1 MHLLVARTPDIDAN
15 FLDHRRVASARPGG
29 FCADPRANR
38 RYDKDDD
45 LGVRCTERHIHFELS
60 ACQGRDT
67 DADFRPAPNAFAVT

>member
-1 MHLLVARTPDIDAN
+1 MHLLVARTPDIDA
-15 FLDHRRVASARPGG
+15 FLITAGSRRRGRVGPAPIA
-29 FCADPRANR
+29 RANR

-67 DADFRPAPNAFAVT
+67 DADFRPLQMRFR